1 MVPDTETKMSSFW
14 RNFNHWLHWKLS
26 FWQLPVQPVMKISSK
41 WWHFRFSGIAWMR
54 YPFNMSRHGDT
65 HCVGGAA
72 HHWCIDLAP
81 NRWQAITWTQWW
93 GLLSNSNKEQTSVKA
108 PVKIQSKYNIHL
120 RNYLNISPAKWAC
133 YISYACHFIFI
144 KRRHVCMKVTQCIQY
159 MQQIWW
165 QTLTTPHLGLRVF
178 DPYDKRNYGNRAV
191 ALTCSLVLR
200 YTIDHIDTG
209 VAHWRLI
216 IDVIDCDVKLR
227 CGSVAV
233 RVSHVDDKG
242 QKWRVPS
249 VVIQLLGSVDNP
261 RCRVQAE

>member
-133 YISYACHFIFI
+133 YISYACFYIHQ
-144 KRRHVCMKVTQCIQY
+144 KKTCLYESNSMHPVHAANLVANSDNTASRVES
-159 MQQIWW
+159 IWSLW
-165 QTLTTPHLGLRVF
+165 QT
-178 DPYDKRNYGNRAV
+178 
-191 ALTCSLVLR
+191 
-200 YTIDHIDTG
+200 
-209 VAHWRLI
+209 
-216 IDVIDCDVKLR
+216 
-227 CGSVAV
+227 
-233 RVSHVDDKG
+233 
-242 QKWRVPS
+242 
-249 VVIQLLGSVDNP
+249 
-261 RCRVQAE
+261 